1 MEEYMEQKPEGGIT
15 LFGFQKGRRCEFEM
29 PDGRRCGSPAM
40 RHQTLCYAHEEARR
54 VRPKKVVIP
63 PVTDSQSF
71 QAAVR
76 EVMRGLL
83 EGAIDDGTAGKLL
96 YALQLE
102 ERRIS

>member
-1 MEEYMEQKPEGGIT
+1 MEQKFKKGVT
-15 LFGFQKGRRCEFEM
+15 LFGYQKGRQCEYEM
-29 PDGRRCGSPAM
+29 ADGRRCGSPAM
-40 RHQTLCYAHEEARR
+40 RHETLCYAHARAMR

-63 PVTDSQSF
+63 PVRDSHSF

-83 EGAIDDGTAGKLL
+83 DGAIDEKTAGKLL

-102 ERRIS
+102 ERRIW